1 MKLSY
6 SWLKQYLETDTE
18 PVELGKI
25 LTNIGLEVEGVESFE
40 SVRGGLRG
48 VVTGEVLTCE
58 KHPNADRLSL
68 TTVDV
73 GAGDPVKIICGAPNV
88 AAGQKVAVALAG
100 TTLYPVGREEGL
112 TLKKT
117 KIRGEESN
125 GMICAEDELG
135 LGTDHEGIVVLDEKT
150 PLGKP
155 AADFFDIHTDTVF
168 EIGLTPNRIDGA
180 SHLGAARDLGAWFKH
195 RDEEYALKRPGV
207 DAFRVDNHDGTIGIT
222 IEEKAGCKRYSG
234 VTISGIHVGESPE
247 WLKNRL
253 RSIGLAPVN
262 NVVDITNFVLHEIGQ
277 PLHAFDADKIKGE
290 QVIVKTLPEGT
301 SFVTLDEK
309 ERKLRGEDLMI
320 CNAEEGMCMAGVFGG
335 IDSGVT
341 EKTSSVFLESACFD
355 PVYIRKTAKHHLL
368 STDASFRFERG
379 SDPNITVWALK
390 RAALLIKEIA
400 GGAISS
406 DIVDVYPKPVEP
418 FPVEIGFGSMT
429 RLIGKTIPAQTIR
442 SILESMEFGV
452 ASESTDGMTVEVPTY
467 RVDVQREADVVEEL
481 LRIYGYNNVE
491 FGESLHSTLSY
502 TEKPDKEKAVNTLS
516 DLLSGNGFFEMKSN
530 SLTRTA
536 YFEEDDPTV
545 VHIYNP
551 LSQDL
556 ARMRQNLLQGG
567 LEAIAWNINRK
578 HRDLKLYEFGNCY
591 FREPGEN
598 KSNPRDHYQ
607 EGQRL
612 GIFLTGRYTPSNWI
626 TDADEVSYYHIKAWV
641 EQVFDRLGIDR
652 YKMESG
658 DPDEKLYSE
667 GRSYLSGNKPV
678 VTFGKVHPDLLAE
691 FDIDQ
696 DVFAAE
702 FDWDLVMKKL
712 KKTGITFEPLPKF
725 PEVKR
730 DLSLELD
737 RNVKFEQLRDLAFK
751 TEKKLLQEIE
761 LFDVYEGEKIEEGK
775 KSYALSFTLLDREK
789 TLTDKQ
795 IDKVMNKISRSF
807 EQELEAAVRGK

>member
-1 MKLSY
+1 
-6 SWLKQYLETDTE
+6 
-18 PVELGKI
+18 
-25 LTNIGLEVEGVESFE
+25 
-40 SVRGGLRG
+40 
-48 VVTGEVLTCE
+48 
-58 KHPNADRLSL
+58 
-68 TTVDV
+68 
-73 GAGDPVKIICGAPNV
+73 V

-452 ASESTDGMTVEVPTY
+452 ASESIDGMTVEVPTY